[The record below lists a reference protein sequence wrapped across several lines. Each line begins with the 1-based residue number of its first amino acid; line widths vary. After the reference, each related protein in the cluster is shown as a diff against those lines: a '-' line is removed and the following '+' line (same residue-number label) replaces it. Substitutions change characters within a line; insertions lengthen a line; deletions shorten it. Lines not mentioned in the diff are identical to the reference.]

1 MFRLPALAAA
11 VLLCLNLNAQVMPFK
26 NYGIKDGLNDNNVQA
41 AIRDNRGLLW
51 VGTDFGVYW
60 FDGKRFYQPQIKAN
74 VGQLYVS
81 GFYEDRKG
89 AIWTQTFFNGI
100 YKYQDGRFSNY
111 MVFPMLKNAAK
122 NSVDEILQ
130 VSDDKY
136 VVINQNSA
144 YLFDGKRFSV
154 FDPGKVVLKTRANAV
169 AQLPDETIVFSTDSG
184 LFFYR
189 LKKNN
194 FVLTGTALEGKPVNK
209 VIVAQKQLWVLGP
222 NELLCFNNAGTTSFS
237 GRATSYFKN
246 KPIREITAGRNGEIW
261 AIADNGSMWAFDD
274 TVFKIKN
281 NKIIRYTNR
290 NGLPRNIQQ
299 IYCDR
304 EGLVWFANRKGLCLL
319 GDEYYEFNSIINGR
333 FDNPVSALA
342 FDSKKN
348 LWIGTVNGLAIKK
361 DNGYR
366 FYRKIGDRAVG
377 YVSWIGKDHDGKLM
391 AGTDAG
397 VVRIGGSAVKKR
409 LDIHATAIT
418 HDESG
423 TQWFGGI
430 AGTVWKYKGG
440 SLEAFKMDHVIA
452 EMITAMQVKNNYL
465 WHGYRDR
472 GIIKYRVKG
481 DSLIQIL
488 DISSA
493 LGYPDMRIRC
503 SAADKKGNL
512 VWGTRTNGLFIFSS
526 ITDKEIAHINTVN
539 GLNANWVK
547 DIQALDNKLY
557 LATNSGVNIIS
568 GDYEEPTVSYVKIM
582 DDNINRETNC
592 ILQRGDVFYVGTNQ
606 GILNWM
612 PLTIRRDT
620 VTPTIYFTKITIQ
633 GLKKFSVEPYT
644 ANAGK
649 VSLSYDQHF
658 ISFEFAGIS
667 LKSPD
672 NVRYHYILN
681 GRDNE
686 WSPLTEHSDVAYN
699 LKPGNYTFKVE
710 VKNADGIW
718 SRHPAVF
725 HFVIKPPFWE
735 SWWFIAMVV
744 LVSILTAYSAY
755 RYKLSKVLAL
765 ELLRNKISTDL
776 HDDIGSTLSS
786 ISILSEVA
794 VREKEQKSK
803 RILGEI
809 NERSHNLMEKMDD
822 IVWSISTGND
832 TVGILFIRI
841 QQFASSVLEAKDIEY
856 EVNVPDRIKG
866 MKLDMQRR
874 QHIYLILKEAINNL
888 IKYSECTTVSINADC
903 AGGKLKIE
911 ISDDGKGFDI
921 NKIQPG
927 NGLYNMKKRT
937 DAMPGKLLIT
947 TAPGNGT
954 KITLCVEI
962 E

>member
-1 MFRLPALAAA
+1 M
-11 VLLCLNLNAQVMPFK
+11 MPFK

-41 AIRDNRGLLW
+41 VIRDNRGLLW

-89 AIWTQTFFNGI
+89 TIWTQTFFNGI

-111 MVFPMLKNAAK
+111 MVFPLLKNAAK
-122 NSVDEILQ
+122 NSVDEMLQ

-144 YLFDGKRFSV
+144 YLFDGKQFSV
-154 FDPGKVVLKTRANAV
+154 FDPGNAVLKTQTNAV
-169 AQLPDETIVFSTDSG
+169 TQLPDETIVFSTNSG

-189 LKKNN
+189 LEKHNP
-194 FVLTGTALEGKPVNK
+194 VLAGTALKGKQVNK
-209 VIVAQKQLWVLGP
+209 VIITQKQIWVLSP
-222 NELLCFNNAGTTSFS
+222 NELLCFNNAGIASFS
-237 GRATSYFKN
+237 GWATTYFKN
-246 KPIREITAGRNGEIW
+246 KPIKEVTAGRNEEIW

-281 NKIIRYTNR
+281 NKIIRYTNQ
-290 NGLPRNIQQ
+290 NGLPQNIEQ

-304 EGLVWFANRKGLCLL
+304 EGLVWFANRKGLCML

-342 FDSKKN
+342 FDLKKN
-348 LWIGTVNGLAIKK
+348 LWIGTVNGLAVKK
-361 DNGYR
+361 ETGYR
-366 FYRKIGDRAVG
+366 FYRKINDRVVG
-377 YVSWIGKDHDGKLM
+377 YVSWMGKDRNGTLM

-397 VVRIGGSAVKKR
+397 VVRIDGNVVKTQ

-418 HDESG
+418 CDESG
-423 TQWFGGI
+423 AQWFGGI
-430 AGTVWKYKGG
+430 AGTVWKYDGR
-440 SLEAFKMDHVIA
+440 LLQAFITDRIVP
-452 EMITAMQVKNNYL
+452 EMITAMQVKNDCL
-465 WHGYRDR
+465 WIGYRDR
-472 GIIKYRVKG
+472 GIIKYRIKD
-481 DSLIQIL
+481 DSLTQVK

-503 SAADKKGNL
+503 SATDKNGNL
-512 VWGTRTNGLFIFSS
+512 VWGTRTNGIFVFSS
-526 ITDKEIAHINTVN
+526 VTDKEIAHISTGN

-547 DIQALDNKLY
+547 DIRALNNKLY

-568 GDYEEPTVSYVKIM
+568 GEYKKPAVAYVKIK

-592 ILQRGDVFYVGTNQ
+592 ILQRGDVFYVGTNE

-612 PLTIRRDT
+612 PLNIRKDT
-620 VTPTIYFTKITIQ
+620 VTPTVYFTKITIQ

-649 VSLSYDQHF
+649 ISLPYDQHF

-667 LKSPD
+667 LKNPD

-681 GRDNE
+681 GQDNE
-686 WSPLTEHSDVAYN
+686 WGPLTEHGDVAYN

-710 VKNADGIW
+710 AKNADGIW
-718 SRHPAVF
+718 SRQPAVF
-725 HFVIKPPFWE
+725 RFIIKPPFWE
-735 SWWFIAMVV
+735 SWWFISIVVIV
-744 LVSILTAYSAY
+744 LVLTAYSAY
-755 RYKLSKVLAL
+755 RYKISKVLAI

-888 IKYSECTTVSINADC
+888 IKYSECSTVSISADYT
-903 AGGKLKIE
+903 GGKLKIE
-911 ISDDGKGFDI
+911 ITDDGKGFDV

-947 TAPGNGT
+947 TAPGSGT